1 MQIID
6 NMGPTNKLIKGQP
19 VPTWNDNRAC
29 ICWTKSTTTKGLKH
43 IQIWEKAICKG
54 VTIRLFKV
62 EHIKVEKNPLDIFQK
77 GG

>member
-43 IQIWEKAICKG
+43 IQI
-54 VTIRLFKV
+54 
-62 EHIKVEKNPLDIFQK
+62 
-77 GG
+77 